1 MGNCGSKPKKM
12 EDGGRVERLRKNR
25 AANIVGRKMDKDN
38 LPHSKSMQ
46 AKKKKS
52 KGLMNSLL
60 KMEYGGEVT
69 GMKYGGKV
77 GGCRGGGAA
86 VAGTKFT
93 GCK

>member
-25 AANIVGRKMDKDN
+25 AANIVGRKMDRDN

-52 KGLMNSLL
+52 KNLMNLLL
-60 KMEYGGEVT
+60 KMEYGGEV
-69 GMKYGGKV
+69 
-77 GGCRGGGAA
+77 CRGNGRAYQGKPKK
-86 VAGTKFT
+86 VQVR
-93 GCK
+93 